1 MARGNSGAL
10 VPLGGLII
18 CTLIAANAFGGN
30 AKAAVDDTTN
40 DLLLKGGAAYGG
52 KKAIDAAA
60 KRAGGGPGGGG
71 GGAAGGGTKTTKKE
85 PKPTVPTAPPAT
97 AKPTSTTART
107 QTDEERL
114 AQAAQPGRAV
124 DLNAGGGRTMSTAPA
139 PTATTRMPQCR
150 IVMGLDGTISC
161 AVELG

>member
-60 KRAGGGPGGGG
+60 KRAGGGGPGGGG

-124 DLNAGGGRTMSTAPA
+124 DLDGGGRTMSTAPA

-150 IVMGLDGTISC
+150 IVMGLDGTVSC
-161 AVELG
+161 AVDLG